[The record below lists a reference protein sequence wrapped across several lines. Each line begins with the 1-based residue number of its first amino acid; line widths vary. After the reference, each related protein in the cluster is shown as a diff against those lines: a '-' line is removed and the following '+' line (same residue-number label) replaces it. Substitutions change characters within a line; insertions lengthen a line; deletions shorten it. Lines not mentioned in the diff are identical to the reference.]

1 MTTSTK
7 NAIINTIAAGTLL
20 LLGANAPASA
30 DRVFPPSHLSP
41 DAVFDTGTVSD
52 QTVRAPWYFDAE
64 SDRRTSLKVKEVQE
78 SSPYPS
84 MYYFVNIRNHAN
96 DESAKLNEY
105 RRTQRRPDIK
115 IADEDRIANDKS

>member
-7 NAIINTIAAGTLL
+7 NSIINTIAAGALL
-20 LLGANAPASA
+20 FVGAIAPASA
-30 DRVFPPSHLSP
+30 DRVFPPNHLSP
-41 DAVFDTGTVSD
+41 DAVFNTGTVSD
-52 QTVRAPWYFDAE
+52 QAVRDPWYFDAE
-64 SDRRTSLKVKEVQE
+64 SDRRTSLKDNETHE

-96 DESAKLNEY
+96 DERAKLNEY
-105 RRTQRRPDIK
+105 RRTERQPDMR